1 MKYPIAFF
9 HTFASVFSKD
19 VTVMVLQ
26 TPELYYAAAGL
37 VLVCSSLFC
46 AFVRCF
52 HMCRPF
58 DKQESYFYPAR
69 RLMTFIFACFALPGV
84 WLCRMDSADAWL
96 FVRVFLVLFLP
107 VAGILSFRRYFFAG
121 VRRRWLY
128 LAVAGVLP
136 LLLIAVLW
144 VFAWMGGDVLWRRAD
159 VVLPC
164 VGAYALLLTV
174 GMVRTTWWLCLQIRK
189 HQYEEYSNE
198 DDFPM
203 RFARLV
209 VFFPLIYIVAAWVL
223 FFTGSHTY
231 NMYLQLS
238 IAVMHVVI
246 LLQILHPQRHECRQ
260 AVGEAEAFVEQKV
273 ETLLTEQ
280 KALEDDVRSSWS
292 LSAEVKDGLEVKIR
306 AVLTEQQLY
315 LNPNLKLDDL
325 AAAVKSNRKYVSLV
339 MNERFGSFY
348 KELNR
353 LRVEAA
359 LEYKKKNPAAT
370 REEVALH
377 SGFASVKTYSR
388 NLDAYRKGKE

>member
-9 HTFASVFSKD
+9 HTFVSVFSKD

-144 VFAWMGGDVLWRRAD
+144 AW
-159 VVLPC
+159 
-164 VGAYALLLTV
+164 LLYTSPSP
-174 GMVRTTWWLCLQIRK
+174 R
-189 HQYEEYSNE
+189 
-198 DDFPM
+198 D
-203 RFARLV
+203 
-209 VFFPLIYIVAAWVL
+209 
-223 FFTGSHTY
+223 
-231 NMYLQLS
+231 
-238 IAVMHVVI
+238 
-246 LLQILHPQRHECRQ
+246 
-260 AVGEAEAFVEQKV
+260 
-273 ETLLTEQ
+273 
-280 KALEDDVRSSWS
+280 
-292 LSAEVKDGLEVKIR
+292 
-306 AVLTEQQLY
+306 
-315 LNPNLKLDDL
+315 
-325 AAAVKSNRKYVSLV
+325 
-339 MNERFGSFY
+339 
-348 KELNR
+348 
-353 LRVEAA
+353 
-359 LEYKKKNPAAT
+359 
-370 REEVALH
+370 
-377 SGFASVKTYSR
+377 
-388 NLDAYRKGKE
+388 